1 MKIYI
6 IEYRR
11 LRLQIPPLRER
22 MEDFI
27 DITNYLFHEALMRA
41 GKRNLVLARETM
53 DYLQAYHWPGNVRE
67 LQNVIQAAVYLTN
80 GETIEPN
87 ALPQQ
92 VKMERTFSILMVLRT
107 LAESLEEVEEEYF
120 V

>member
-1 MKIYI
+1 
-6 IEYRR
+6 
-11 LRLQIPPLRER
+11 
-22 MEDFI
+22 
-27 DITNYLFHEALMRA
+27 
-41 GKRNLVLARETM
+41 M

-92 VKMERTFSILMVLRT
+92 VKMERTFSIQMVLET
-107 LAESLEEVEEEYF
+107 LAESIEEVERDILFETLQHHPNKRDAAN
-120 V
+120 VLGIK